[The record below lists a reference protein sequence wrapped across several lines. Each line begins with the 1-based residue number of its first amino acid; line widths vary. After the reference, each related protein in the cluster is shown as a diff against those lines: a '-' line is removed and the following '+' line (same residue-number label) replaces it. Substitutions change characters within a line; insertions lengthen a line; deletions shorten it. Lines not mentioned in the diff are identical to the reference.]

1 MPYRDPER
9 RRAYG
14 REWIKR
20 HPEKAR
26 EAMRRWR
33 NRHPA
38 DHSQDSRAY
47 YARHRE
53 RLARY
58 FAEFQRTH
66 PELRRHLS
74 ARRRA
79 RKLEAAGS
87 FTVGEW
93 LALLELWD
101 GRCAYCGERA
111 PLEIDHRVPLARGGT
126 NSIDN
131 ILPACGPCN
140 RRKHAMWEEE
150 FRARLA
156 AENMT
161 RDRSPRLDG
170 PRSDPPAPSEN
181 A

>member
-1 MPYRDPER
+1 MPYRDPDQ

-20 HPEKAR
+20 NPDKAR

-33 NRHPA
+33 SRHPA
-38 DHSQDSRAY
+38 DHSEDSRAY
-47 YARHRE
+47 YRRHRE

-58 FAEFQRTH
+58 FAEYQRTH
-66 PELRRHLS
+66 LELRRQLS

-79 RKLEAAGS
+79 RKLQAAGS

-93 LALLELWD
+93 LALVELWD
-101 GRCAYCGERA
+101 GCCAYCGARA
-111 PLEIDHRVPLARGGT
+111 PLEIDHRVPLARGGS

-140 RRKHAMWEEE
+140 RRKYALSEQE

-156 AENMT
+156 AENVM
-161 RDRSPRLDG
+161 RDRSSRLDR
-170 PRSDPPAPSEN
+170 PEFEPPAQPEN
-181 A
+181 P